1 LKPKIGLMTIS
12 LPPELSTV
20 PKEAV
25 KVADEYAKRV
35 EKNLEKLGNKVVRVK
50 GQVQNEEASLEKTR
64 YLTNQNVDLIVYLVG
79 SWVYVSILVNA
90 TRKLGIPFVL
100 WGIPDMRTGSLVA
113 SCINH
118 GGLDEMGIKH
128 EFVYGESEDNNI
140 LNKIMSMA
148 KASMVVNNLDGL
160 TYGLF
165 GGRCMFMYTAMP
177 DLVQIKKVFGIETI
191 HLNEF
196 WLVERAKKVDKKK
209 VKEYS
214 ELLHKKYGEIDVP
227 EDVEDKSIRLY
238 FALEEMRKEY
248 NIDFAGL
255 KCMPEVQ
262 GDYCSHC
269 LSVSMHLDQGFIASC
284 EADTNAAITMQ
295 ILKMLSNSPPG
306 FGDVFQLYNGNLR
319 LVNCGTFAT
328 KFASSPKDVDFKQQ
342 YDFIATTGPGT
353 GMTNA
358 FVCKPGKVT
367 LARLARIDG
376 DFVMQI
382 CTGEA
387 YSQPKEKMKEARDRW
402 PQIFIKLDDD
412 TDFFLQNCR
421 SNHQHWVYGE
431 YKDEL
436 VEICKLLKIKNIN
449 T

>member
-1 LKPKIGLMTIS
+1 MKPKIGLMTIS

-20 PKEAV
+20 PREAV
-25 KVADEYAKRV
+25 QVADDYAARM
-35 EKNLEKLGNKVVRVK
+35 EKNLIGLGSEVIKVDAQIQDDK
-50 GQVQNEEASLEKTR
+50 ASLEKTR
-64 YLTNQNVDLIVYLVG
+64 YLAGKDVDLIVYMVG
-79 SWVYVSILVNA
+79 SWVYVSVLVNA
-90 TRKLGIPFVL
+90 TRKLEVPFVL

-128 EFVYGESEDNNI
+128 EFVYGEPENND
-140 LNKIMSMA
+140 LLKKIITIA
-148 KASMVVNNLDGL
+148 KAAMVKNNLEGL
-160 TYGLF
+160 IYGLF
-165 GGRCMFMYTAMP
+165 GGRCMYMYTAMP

-196 WLVERAKKVDKKK
+196 WLVERARKVDKKK

-214 ELLHKKYGEIDVP
+214 KWLHKKYGKIDVP
-227 EDVEDKSIRLY
+227 EDVEDRSIRLY
-238 FALEEMRKEY
+238 FALEELRKEY
-248 NIDFAGL
+248 DIDFAGL

-269 LSVSMHLDQGFIASC
+269 LSVSMHLDQGFVASC

-295 ILKMLSNSPPG
+295 ILKILSGSPPG
-306 FGDVFQLYNGNLR
+306 FGDVFQLDNNNLR

-328 KFASSPKDVDFKQQ
+328 KFSSSPKDVDFKQQ

-353 GMTNA
+353 GMTTA
-358 FVCKPGKVT
+358 FVCKPGRVT

-376 DFVMQI
+376 EFVMQI
-382 CTGEA
+382 SSGEA
-387 YSQPKEKMKEARDRW
+387 YSQPKDKMKEARDRW
-402 PQIFIKLDDD
+402 PQIFIRLDDD
-412 TDFFLQNCR
+412 PEFFLQNCR
-421 SNHQHWVYGE
+421 SNHQHWVYGDH
-431 YKDEL
+431 KDEL
-436 VEICKLLKIKNIN
+436 IEFCKLLNIKNIN